1 MRISAVCL
9 PLFCVSTEMISNWV
23 PNPIKCFLLSVIG
36 QNRPSLRFLFRRRQ
50 PRSLLYSA
58 RGDAHA
64 TGKNV
69 IFFSAA
75 FRDRVERERW
85 NRAGSIFFPRAPG
98 VCVCS
103 ILLAPRRR
111 APPLS
116 KFTHQNPIHNNHHLA
131 EKSDRVKIWRNGF
144 DRESACASET

>member
-50 PRSLLYSA
+50 PRSLLYIA
-58 RGDAHA
+58 KGDAHA

-69 IFFSAA
+69 IFFSVA
-75 FRDRVERERW
+75 FRDRVEREMESRW
-85 NRAGSIFFPRAPG
+85 QHFLCSRARRLCMFDSSCAPTT
-98 VCVCS
+98 C
-103 ILLAPRRR
+103 APIIQIH
-111 APPLS
+111 PPEP
-116 KFTHQNPIHNNHHLA
+116 HPQ
-131 EKSDRVKIWRNGF
+131 
-144 DRESACASET
+144 